1 MSMVDPSIFS
11 TTAYKIIK
19 ENFQS
24 AIEEGPTYICDIC
37 WKFEYRTNV
46 IKLDP
51 SKYEKEVFDEC
62 HTGKSEW
69 ICKGCHRSMTKK
81 RECQCKHKVTTY
93 NFVRNLKN

>member
-1 MSMVDPSIFS
+1 MSMVDPAILS

-19 ENFQS
+19 EIFQS

-69 ICKGCHRSMTKK
+69 ICKGCDRSMKKKK
-81 RECQCKHKVTTY
+81 RMPMQAQANVY
-93 NFVRNLKN
+93 AQLN